1 MSAVGTRD
9 ASKPNE
15 IHGVDTAACGFCQ
28 GATRIAAALYTTTS
42 IEPIRGRAVDSRLGC
57 IWEEKVTS
65 QLGLF
70 LTAVVV
76 ISTAACSGVSLATKV
91 DDED

>member
-1 MSAVGTRD
+1 MVWIPPRAGTR
-9 ASKPNE
+9 
-15 IHGVDTAACGFCQ
+15 
-28 GATRIAAALYTTTS
+28 
-42 IEPIRGRAVDSRLGC
+42 VDSRLGC
-57 IWEEKVTS
+57 IWEEKVTC

-76 ISTAACSGVSLATKV
+76 ISTAACSRVRLATKV

>member
-1 MSAVGTRD
+1 
-9 ASKPNE
+9 
-15 IHGVDTAACGFCQ
+15 
-28 GATRIAAALYTTTS
+28 
-42 IEPIRGRAVDSRLGC
+42 VDSRLGC

-70 LTAVVV
+70 LTAVV
-76 ISTAACSGVSLATKV
+76 ISTAACSGVRLATKV